1 MNEPV
6 GRFVE
11 ATIAYEACELTGEPR
26 KILQGIF
33 ADHDTTEESS
43 ADRLAFCESL
53 LAEVLCATRHGFI
66 LEAETISKICGV
78 LGVSESG

>member
-6 GRFVE
+6 SRLVE
-11 ATIAYEACELTGEPR
+11 ATIAYEAWELTGEPR
-26 KILQGIF
+26 KILQGLF
-33 ADHDTTEESS
+33 TDHRSTEENS

-78 LGVSESG
+78 LGVPESE